1 MDITAAKRTFSSFSL
16 SPETLRSVEAKGY
29 ETPTPVQEDTIPLAL
44 AGKDL
49 VVQSRTGTGK
59 TAAFG
64 IPLVEKIDAAKGS
77 VQAVVLAPTR
87 ELALQVA
94 QEIVEIGRGRAVK
107 VLSVYGG
114 ASMGRKV
121 DGSNA
126 GAQVRAGT
134 PGGALD

>member
-1 MDITAAKRTFSSFSL
+1 MDTTAETPSFAALAL
-16 SPETLRSVEAKGY
+16 SPETLKSLEDKGY
-29 ETPTPVQEDTIPLAL
+29 AAPTGVQAESIPLAM

-94 QEIVEIGRGRAVK
+94 QEIVEIGRGRGVK

-114 ASMGRKV
+114 DSMER
-121 DGSNA
+121 
-126 GAQVRAGT
+126 QV
-134 PGGALD
+134 